1 MQFNLD
7 KVKRAN
13 QFIGLAIF
21 LIIII
26 NLDISKIVQIFA
38 NLNYFYFSL
47 AIILYVPFIVIK
59 SMRWKYLMN
68 AVHIEYNLWDSAIIY
83 SAATFIGSMTPGYL
97 GDFVKIFYLKED
109 GHPFGKSFT
118 SIFLDRSLDLMSMIL
133 ISLAGFPLIVKLYNV
148 NQENVFYIL
157 LYLTSLIA
165 VLYFLAKKRKYV
177 KMLILL
183 VIKKMLPPHH
193 RENMINHFREI
204 SNSLRLFSKKD
215 IILAILLTSI
225 AWTVNF
231 ITAYLVALSINLK
244 MSLFYLV
251 TCLAISS
258 LIALVPISISGIG
271 TRDATLV
278 ILFSLAGYNME
289 SAIAFSMAMWIL
301 YIINVGMTLI
311 AWLIKPINLPSIKKT
326 A

>member
-7 KVKRAN
+7 KIKRAN
-13 QFIGLAIF
+13 QFIGFAIF

-38 NLNYFYFSL
+38 NSNYFYFSL
-47 AIILYVPFIVIK
+47 AIILYIPFIVIK

-83 SAATFIGSMTPGYL
+83 SAATFIGSITPGYL
-97 GDFVKIFYLKED
+97 GDFIKIIYLKED

-118 SIFLDRSLDLMSMIL
+118 SIFLDRSLDIMSMIL
-133 ISLAGFPLIVKLYNV
+133 ISLAGFPLIVKLYNMDLSTIYSV
-148 NQENVFYIL
+148 L
-157 LYLTSLIA
+157 LYLTLLIA
-165 VLYFLAKKRKYV
+165 VFYFIAKKRNYV

-183 VIKKMLPPHH
+183 VIKKMLPSHH
-193 RENMINHFREI
+193 RENVINHFHEI

-215 IILAILLTSI
+215 IIRAILLTSI
-225 AWTVNF
+225 AWAMNF
-231 ITAYLVALSINLK
+231 VTAYLVALSINLK
-244 MSLFYLV
+244 MPLFYLV
-251 TCLAISS
+251 TSLAISS
-258 LIALVPISISGIG
+258 LIALVPISVSGIG

-289 SAIAFSMAMWIL
+289 SAIAFSMAFWIL

-311 AWLIKPINLPSIKKT
+311 AWLIKPISFSSIKKT